1 MIARLVSFAAAH
13 APSRWSGASAGD
25 WRAGWVSAV
34 VILPQTVVL
43 ATLAGMPPETG
54 VYTSVFPVIV
64 AALLGSSPRLLSG
77 PNTAVAV
84 MLAAAL
90 TPLATPYG
98 GEYVALALT
107 LTAMVGLVQLL
118 AAAARLGQL
127 FDAMPDCIVH
137 GVTLGVGSV
146 ILVTQLPVIFGVL
159 TVPGEAPWISLWYA
173 IAGLPRLNACATSV
187 ALISILAAV
196 AARRA
201 RMLRNIL
208 LVVALVSGTA
218 LAFVLDGLLGTNTT
232 NLERVGYMALRLLP
246 LSMPEFSWDQFYV
259 LKQLLQSALAIA
271 MIGALQTVIIA
282 RSISSLDG
290 EKSDPNRELMAQ
302 GLGNAVASVTSGFAG
317 SGSFNRSAAHVHAGA
332 RTPWA
337 AVLSAVIL
345 FGLVFAAGNLLA
357 QVPAAAMAGVLML
370 VGWGLVRST
379 PLRTI
384 RLDGKYS
391 LPATLAVA
399 LLVVTAGLET
409 AVFWACAGG
418 LAVLVWERAREHR
431 PRLHARQNPDRRTG
445 TPRRGP

>member
-1 MIARLVSFAAAH
+1 MIARIIGFVAAH
-13 APSRWSGASAGD
+13 APLRWSDARAGD

-34 VILPQTVVL
+34 VMLPQTVVL

-90 TPLATPYG
+90 TPLATPYS

-107 LTAMVGLVQLL
+107 LTAMVGLVQLF
-118 AAAARLGQL
+118 AAGARLGRL

-137 GVTLGVGSV
+137 GVTLGVGLV
-146 ILVTQLPVIFGVL
+146 IIVTQLPVVFGML
-159 TVPGEAPWISLWYA
+159 TVPGEAPWVSLWYA
-173 IAGLPRLNACATSV
+173 IAGLPRLNVCAAAV

-196 AARRA
+196 AIIQMRVFRGV
-201 RMLRNIL
+201 L
-208 LVVALVSGTA
+208 LVVALVSGTLLA
-218 LAFVLDGLLGTNTT
+218 LALDGLLGSDTT
-232 NLERVGYMALRLLP
+232 NLDRVGYMALSLLP
-246 LSMPEFSWDQFYV
+246 FSMPNFSWDQFYV
-259 LKQLLQSALAIA
+259 LKQLLQSAIAIA
-271 MIGALQTVIIA
+271 LIGALQTVIIA
-282 RSISSLDG
+282 RSISSPND
-290 EKSDPNRELMAQ
+290 EKSDPSRELVAQ
-302 GLGNAVASVTSGFAG
+302 GLGNAVASLTSGFAG

-337 AVLSAVIL
+337 AVLSSVIL

-357 QVPAAAMAGVLML
+357 QVPAAAMAGALML

-379 PLRTI
+379 PLRTM
-384 RLDGKYS
+384 RSDGKYS

-409 AVFWACAGG
+409 AVFWACTGG
-418 LAVLVWERAREHR
+418 LAVLVWERARELN
-431 PRLHARQNPDRRTG
+431 PRKRSPARY
-445 TPRRGP
+445 

>member
-1 MIARLVSFAAAH
+1 MIARLVSFAAAQ
-13 APSRWSGASAGD
+13 ASLRWSDAWASD

-34 VILPQTVVL
+34 VMLPQTVVL
-43 ATLAGMPPETG
+43 ATLAGMPPEAG

-90 TPLATPYG
+90 TPLATPYS

-118 AAAARLGQL
+118 AAAARLGRL

-137 GVTLGVGSV
+137 GVTLGVGLV
-146 ILVTQLPVIFGVL
+146 IIVTQLPIVFGML
-159 TVPGEAPWISLWYA
+159 TVPGEAPWVSLWYA
-173 IAGLPRLNACATSV
+173 IAGLPRLNVCAAAV

-196 AARRA
+196 AMRQMRVF
-201 RMLRNIL
+201 RGVL
-208 LVVALVSGTA
+208 LVVALVSGTLLA
-218 LAFVLDGLLGTNTT
+218 LALDGLLGSDTT
-232 NLERVGYMALRLLP
+232 NLDRVGYMALSLLP
-246 LSMPEFSWDQFYV
+246 FSMPNFSWDQFYV
-259 LKQLLQSALAIA
+259 LKQLLQSAIAIA
-271 MIGALQTVIIA
+271 LIGALQTVIIA
-282 RSISSLDG
+282 RSISSPND
-290 EKSDPNRELMAQ
+290 EKSDPSRELVAQ
-302 GLGNAVASVTSGFAG
+302 GLGNAVASLTSGFAG
-317 SGSFNRSAAHVHAGA
+317 SGSFNRSAAHVQAGA

-337 AVLSAVIL
+337 AVLSSVIL

-357 QVPAAAMAGVLML
+357 QVPAAAMAGALML

-379 PLRTI
+379 PLRTM
-384 RLDGKYS
+384 RSDGKYS

-418 LAVLVWERAREHR
+418 LVVLVWERARELN
-431 PRLHARQNPDRRTG
+431 PRKRSPARY
-445 TPRRGP
+445 

>member
-1 MIARLVSFAAAH
+1 MIARLVSFAAAQ
-13 APSRWSGASAGD
+13 ASLRWSDAWASD

-34 VILPQTVVL
+34 VMLPQTVVL
-43 ATLAGMPPETG
+43 ATLAGMPPEAG

-90 TPLATPYG
+90 TPLATPYS

-118 AAAARLGQL
+118 AAAARLGRL

-137 GVTLGVGSV
+137 GVTLGVGLV
-146 ILVTQLPVIFGVL
+146 IIVTQLPIVFGML
-159 TVPGEAPWISLWYA
+159 TVPGEAPWVSLWYA
-173 IAGLPRLNACATSV
+173 IAGLPRLNVCAAAV

-196 AARRA
+196 AIRQMRVF
-201 RMLRNIL
+201 RGVL
-208 LVVALVSGTA
+208 LVVALVSGTLLA
-218 LAFVLDGLLGTNTT
+218 LALDGLLGSDTT
-232 NLERVGYMALRLLP
+232 NLDRVGYMALSLLP
-246 LSMPEFSWDQFYV
+246 FSMPNFSWDQFYV
-259 LKQLLQSALAIA
+259 LKQLLQSAIAIA
-271 MIGALQTVIIA
+271 LIGALQTVIIA
-282 RSISSLDG
+282 RSISSPND
-290 EKSDPNRELMAQ
+290 EKSDPSRELVAQ
-302 GLGNAVASVTSGFAG
+302 GLGNAVASLTSGFAG
-317 SGSFNRSAAHVHAGA
+317 SGSFNRSAAHVQAGA

-337 AVLSAVIL
+337 AVLSSVIL

-357 QVPAAAMAGVLML
+357 QVPAAAMAGALML

-379 PLRTI
+379 PLRTM
-384 RLDGKYS
+384 RSDGKYS

-418 LAVLVWERAREHR
+418 LVVLVWERARELN
-431 PRLHARQNPDRRTG
+431 PRKRSPARY
-445 TPRRGP
+445 